1 MVRTERDG
9 TGTVVAGWAES
20 GGALFVDPTGTRV
33 MLAGH
38 GETALTKAVRTRA
51 AGAASTA
58 TRGCRA
64 RCRTR
69 LRAQGLKA
77 SVAAPIAVE
86 GEIWGAV
93 VAARSI
99 PEPFEPGADRRLGE
113 FAQLI
118 AHAIANADARSQL
131 TASRAR
137 IVAAAD
143 EARQRI
149 ERDLHDGAQQRLVGV
164 SLQLRLARS
173 RIDDDAPAAA
183 LVDGAARELAEALTE
198 LRELAR
204 GIHPAVLTRHGLEP
218 ALRGLTERCAVQAAL
233 LHVEI
238 GERLPPAIESA
249 AYFVVSESLAN
260 IAKYAEAT
268 AVWIEVHRRDGAIAV
283 TVRDDGIGGA
293 QAGEGS
299 GLSGLADR
307 VEALGGHLG
316 VISAPGEG
324 TLVRADIPLD
334 RLTRSARPRRRSAA
348 RAGACARAC
357 RPARRSR
364 RAGAPGRSCARD
376 ARARPASVSRPRTLH
391 LGQQLS
397 ASSAPSGAKP
407 RAMTSGCGAV
417 ARPSCSWQ
425 TTISVPSAESWRRS
439 RSTTSWM
446 APMPRPSTKTTPAST
461 WPARPHRAALELEA
475 VAVARGR
482 RCGRVGTPSER
493 GHARVRGA
501 GGASRRAPA

>member
-1 MVRTERDG
+1 MTREQVAAATALALENERLAAELRDQLDEQQSLRRVATLVAAAGDPTGVFSAIAEEVARLFRAQSTHMVRTERDG

-20 GGALFVDPTGTRV
+20 GGALFVDPSGTRV
-33 MLAGH
+33 LLAGH
-38 GETALTKAVRTRA
+38 GETALTKAVRT
-51 AGAASTA
+51 GQP
-58 TRGCRA
+58 A
-64 RCRTR
+64 RVDSYEGLPGEMPAR

-164 SLQLRLARS
+164 ALQLRLARA

-204 GIHPAVLTRHGLEP
+204 GIHPAVLTKHGLEP

-268 AVWIEVHRRDGAIAV
+268 AVWIEVHRRDGAVAV

-324 TLVRADIPLD
+324 TLVRADIPL
-334 RLTRSARPRRRSAA
+334 A
-348 RAGACARAC
+348 ACASD
-357 RPARRSR
+357 PA
-364 RAGAPGRSCARD
+364 G
-376 ARARPASVSRPRTLH
+376 
-391 LGQQLS
+391 
-397 ASSAPSGAKP
+397 
-407 RAMTSGCGAV
+407 
-417 ARPSCSWQ
+417 
-425 TTISVPSAESWRRS
+425 
-439 RSTTSWM
+439 
-446 APMPRPSTKTTPAST
+446 
-461 WPARPHRAALELEA
+461 
-475 VAVARGR
+475 
-482 RCGRVGTPSER
+482 
-493 GHARVRGA
+493 
-501 GGASRRAPA
+501 